1 MLIVAGHPLPS
12 QGYFMP
18 PRAGGES
25 MCPGVSLTDSVWP
38 SAVSTWPAK
47 GSVPPSREQGWL
59 SLTSP
64 GSGAVE

>member
-1 MLIVAGHPLPS
+1 
-12 QGYFMP
+12 MP
-18 PRAGGES
+18 PRAGGGS
-25 MCPGVSLTDSVWP
+25 MCPGVSLADPVWP